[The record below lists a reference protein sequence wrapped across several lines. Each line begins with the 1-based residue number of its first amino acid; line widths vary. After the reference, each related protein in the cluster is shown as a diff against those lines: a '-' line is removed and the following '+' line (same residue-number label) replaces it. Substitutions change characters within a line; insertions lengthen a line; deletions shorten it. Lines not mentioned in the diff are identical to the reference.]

1 MKLKELKTIIG
12 ENGEQYTLAYSVVE
26 SDYCVNNDKIKA
38 YGIRVEKFSGNNLL
52 ECKEFK
58 NITSK
63 SIEIKRLFMLLSEH
77 TVTPITLS
85 DVLEDY
91 LA

>member
-1 MKLKELKTIIG
+1 MKLKERKTIFCEDG
-12 ENGEQYTLAYSVVE
+12 KKYTLEYSVVE
-26 SDYCVNNDKIKA
+26 DYLDFQRERLKM
-38 YGIRVEKFSGNNLL
+38 YGIRINKFLGNKLL
-52 ECKEFK
+52 ECKEIK

-63 SIEIKRLFMLLSEH
+63 SIEIKRLFMLLSVH